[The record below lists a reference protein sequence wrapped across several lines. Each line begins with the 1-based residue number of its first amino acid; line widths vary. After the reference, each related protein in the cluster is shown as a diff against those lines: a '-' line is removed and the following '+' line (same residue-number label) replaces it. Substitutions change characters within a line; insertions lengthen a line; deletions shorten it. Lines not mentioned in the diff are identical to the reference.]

1 MDHVELTR
9 DPIDVGAAYAR
20 VVDPA
25 CGGVCVFVGT
35 TRDLHDGRPVEE
47 LSYEAYEAMA
57 QGELEA
63 LARSLRERFPA
74 LVKVVLIHR
83 LGVVP
88 LGEASV
94 LIATSTPHRPEAFAS
109 CRAGID
115 ELKARV
121 PIWKKESYR
130 DGAAPAWVSNK
141 ESLVPDPSRDANED
155 APAPGLRASQ

>member
-1 MDHVELTR
+1 MAEQDWIELTEG
-9 DPIDVGAAYAR
+9 PIDVGAAYAR

-25 CGGVCVFVGT
+25 CGGVCLFVGT
-35 TRDLHDGRPVEE
+35 TRETHEGRPVEE

-57 QGELEA
+57 KLELQA
-63 LARSLRERFPA
+63 LANQLRERFPA
-74 LVKVVLIHR
+74 LVGLCLIHR

-88 LGEASV
+88 LAEASV
-94 LIATSTPHRPEAFAS
+94 LIATATPHRPEAFEA

-130 DGAAPAWVSNK
+130 DGSSPAWVSNK
-141 ESLVPDPSRDANED
+141 ESLVPTEGPQT
-155 APAPGLRASQ
+155 PGLRATD